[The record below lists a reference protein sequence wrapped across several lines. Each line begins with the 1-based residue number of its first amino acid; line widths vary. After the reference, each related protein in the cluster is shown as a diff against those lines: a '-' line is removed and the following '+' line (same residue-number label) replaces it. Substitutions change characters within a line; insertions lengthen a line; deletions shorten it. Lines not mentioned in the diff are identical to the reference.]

1 MAKTNLMSS
10 WVQVSDW
17 IILRIS
23 IILCIIVDK
32 GREEK
37 VKRFL
42 GGDLPNFLEV
52 S

>member
-1 MAKTNLMSS
+1 MAKTNLRSS

-23 IILCIIVDK
+23 CIIVDK
-32 GREEK
+32 VREEK